1 MSSLEQTQTRRRSRP
16 RFGRIPE
23 ALSYGGIS
31 RSRLYE
37 WARER
42 PELLRKN
49 GRASLVDFNIY
60 DEMLNAL
67 PTADLKAAS
76 DD

>member
-1 MSSLEQTQTRRRSRP
+1 MSLEHQRSRP

-23 ALSYGGIS
+23 ALRYGGIS

-49 GRASLVDFNIY
+49 GRASLVDYEVY
-60 DEMLNAL
+60 DEILKAM
-67 PTADLKAAS
+67 PTAHSKAAPRF
-76 DD
+76 